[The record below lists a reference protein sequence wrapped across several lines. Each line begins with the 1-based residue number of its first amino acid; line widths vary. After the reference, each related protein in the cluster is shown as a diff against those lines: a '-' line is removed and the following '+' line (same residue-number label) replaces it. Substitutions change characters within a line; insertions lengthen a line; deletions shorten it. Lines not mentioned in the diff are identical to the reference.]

1 MHNLEH
7 LLRERISSGLKR
19 KSITKCS
26 EWSLSYRVMGQP
38 FPGPWSFKYHPWIKE
53 MHDADEEM
61 IVGQKG
67 AQLAFTECVLNKAF
81 FNIDVKGVSVLYVL
95 PAATP
100 DASDFSKARFDPAL
114 ELSPHLSKLFSHVKN
129 IGHKRAGSANLY
141 IRGSRSRSQLKSIP
155 VGFIILDEV
164 DEMQQANVPLA
175 FERAAGQ
182 RTKQVFMVSTPTI
195 DLYGINEYFQRS
207 TQDHFFFNCPNCGV
221 FTQLVFPE
229 CLVITADSIVDPG
242 ISGTFIKCKE
252 CEHQLDHETK
262 HEWLKNGV
270 WVPEFSNRNIRGF
283 HISQLYSSTVKPADL
298 AASYLRAQTNPADEQ
313 EFWNSKLGLPHVVEG
328 ARVTQININN
338 CKSEIKKVEES
349 PPGSFVTMGVDVGKW
364 LHYEIDQ
371 WFFDDTKITTDINL
385 VSTCRLLTEGKVQN
399 FDDLDILMGQFR
411 VGFCVIDANPERR
424 KALEFAQRFYGRVK
438 LCFYARGI
446 NTKVIHLHPDE
457 ECTFNVDRTSWL
469 DLSLGRIRRGAI
481 KIPQDISHEYENHLK
496 ALVRIYKK
504 DADDNAIGIY
514 VKGNEEDHFAHAR
527 NYAEMALPLGA
538 SLVHSYNI
546 TGIL

>member
-1 MHNLEH
+1 
-7 LLRERISSGLKR
+7 
-19 KSITKCS
+19 
-26 EWSLSYRVMGQP
+26 MGQP
-38 FPGPWSFKYHPWIKE
+38 FPGPWSFKYHPWIRE

-95 PAATP
+95 PANTP

-114 ELSPHLSKLFSHVKN
+114 ELSPHLGKLFSHVKN

-182 RTKQVFMVSTPTI
+182 LQKQVFMVSTPTI

-207 TQDHFFFNCPNCGV
+207 TQDHYFFNCPHCGV

-229 CLVITADSIVDPG
+229 CLVITADDITDPA
-242 ISGTFIKCKE
+242 ISGTYIKCKE
-252 CEHQLDHETK
+252 CEHQLDHNAK
-262 HEWLKNGV
+262 HEFLANGV
-270 WVPEFSNRNIRGF
+270 WVSEHPKRTIRGF

-298 AASYLRAQTNPADEQ
+298 AASYLRAQSNPADEQ
-313 EFWNSKLGLPHVVEG
+313 EFWNSKLGLTHVVEG
-328 ARVTQININN
+328 ARVTQANLNA
-338 CKSEIKKVEES
+338 CKSEIKKVDIS
-349 PPGSFVTMGVDVGKW
+349 PHNSFVTMGVDVGKW

-371 WFFDDTKITTDINL
+371 WFFDDTKITNDINL
-385 VSTCRLLTEGKVQN
+385 VAKCRILHEGKVQH
-399 FDDLDILMGQFR
+399 FEELDTLMGQFR

-424 KALEFAQRFYGRVK
+424 KALEFAHRYLGRVK

-457 ECTFNVDRTSWL
+457 ECTFNVDRTCWL
-469 DLSLGRIRRGAI
+469 DLSLGRIRRNAI
-481 KIPQDISHEYENHLK
+481 QIPQDVSHEWETQVK
-496 ALVRIYKK
+496 ALVRVYKK
-504 DADDNAIGIY
+504 DVDDNAVGVY
-514 VKGNEEDHFAHAR
+514 VKGNEDDHFAHAR

-546 TGIL
+546 DGII

>member
-7 LLRERISSGLKR
+7 LLRERIASGLKR
-19 KSITKCS
+19 RSITKCS
-26 EWSLSYRVMGQP
+26 EWSLNYRIMGQP
-38 FPGPWSFKYHPWIKE
+38 FPGPWSFKYHPWIRE
-53 MHDADEEM
+53 MHDAEEEM

-95 PAATP
+95 PANTP

-155 VGFIILDEV
+155 VGFIVLDEV

-182 RTKQVFMVSTPTI
+182 INKQVFMVSTPTI

-207 TQDHFFFNCPNCGV
+207 TQDSYFFNCPFCGV
-221 FTQLVFPE
+221 FTKLEFPE
-229 CLVITADSIVDPG
+229 CLVITAESIVDSSITG
-242 ISGTFIKCKE
+242 SYLKCKE
-252 CEHQLDHETK
+252 CGHQLNHKTK
-262 HEWLKNGV
+262 HEWLAKGV
-270 WVPEFSNRNIRGF
+270 WIPAFPGRNIRGF
-283 HISQLYSSTVKPADL
+283 HISQLYSSTVKPSDL

-313 EFWNSKLGLPHVVEG
+313 EFWNSKLGLTHVVEG
-328 ARVTQININN
+328 ARVTQSNINA
-338 CKSEIKKVEES
+338 CKSEIKKVDQS
-349 PPGSFVTMGVDVGKW
+349 PRGSFVTMGVDVGKW

-385 VSTCRLLTEGKVQN
+385 VATARILHEGKVQH
-399 FDDLDILMGQFR
+399 FEDLDTLMGQYS

-424 KALEFAQRFYGRVK
+424 KALEFAHRHFGRVK
-438 LCFYARGI
+438 MCFYARGI
-446 NTKVIHLHPDE
+446 NTKIIHLHADD

-469 DLSLGRIRRGAI
+469 DLSLGRIRRKAI
-481 KIPQDISHEYENHLK
+481 QIPQDISVEWTDQVK

-504 DADDNAIGIY
+504 DSDDNAVGVY
-514 VKGNEEDHFAHAR
+514 VKGNEDDHFAHSR

-546 TGIL
+546 SGIL